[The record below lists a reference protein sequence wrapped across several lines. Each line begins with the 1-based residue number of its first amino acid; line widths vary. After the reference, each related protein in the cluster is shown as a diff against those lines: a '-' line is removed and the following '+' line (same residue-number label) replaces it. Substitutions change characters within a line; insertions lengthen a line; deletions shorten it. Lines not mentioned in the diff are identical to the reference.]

1 MKTARLFLPLGALL
15 TAFVLFAPS
24 VYAQEVLPKYWIF
37 FEDKGE
43 AAGKATVPEAG
54 YLDVRAQSRRARRG
68 SEVDAAR
75 RDAPLAP
82 AYLDAVKALGAEP
95 LVESRWLNAVS
106 ARLRPG
112 QVADVRRLPSVRA
125 VRLVGRT
132 SVPTPP
138 DLPKEAGDSEN
149 SGGAAFGAGKS
160 MRLEYGPSA
169 TQLAVMNAIAPLE
182 RDINGAGVRL
192 GFLDTEF
199 GDFQHPVFARLRADG
214 RLIKT
219 ENFAQG
225 PQRNRHG
232 EAVASTAVGY
242 AEGSL
247 IGPAWGAEV
256 LAATTEYAPSETN
269 QEEDNFVAGME
280 WMERNGADVVN
291 VSLGY
296 TTFDEGERSYSP
308 DDLDGDTGITTRIVD
323 VAASLGVVVVTSAGN
338 SATIRQGRAVVP
350 CTDHDA
356 PEGCWYYI
364 GTPADAD
371 SAIAVGAVTS
381 DSVRAPFSSFG
392 PTADGR
398 TKPDVAAQG
407 VGVVVADETDRYGF
421 SNGTSFSSPL
431 VAAVVCQ
438 ILQVNPD
445 LNPIDVRDLL
455 RATASQSGNAA
466 DSLGWGIVN
475 AELAIQNATPVATE
489 PGASELPED
498 VRVVRRYPNPSRA
511 RVALEVE
518 APLGAGAADVRLY
531 NLLGQ
536 QQAPRL
542 TQPLQPGLNTLI
554 LSTDALAPGLYLY
567 VVETAS
573 QRLTGSVTVV
583 R

>member
-1 MKTARLFLPLGALL
+1 MKTALFLLPFGALL
-15 TAFVLFAPS
+15 AAFVLFAPS
-24 VYAQEVLPKYWIF
+24 ASAQEVAPKYWIF

-43 AAGKATVPEAG
+43 AAGKATVPKAG
-54 YLDVRAQSRRARRG
+54 YLDARAQRRRARRG
-68 SEVDAAR
+68 SEAHAAR

-82 AYLDAVKALGAEP
+82 AYLEEVKALGAEP

-106 ARLRPG
+106 ARLRPE
-112 QVADVRRLPSVRA
+112 QVADVQRLASVRA

-132 SVPTPP
+132 SVPTPQKP
-138 DLPKEAGDSEN
+138 PREAGTAGSN
-149 SGGAAFGAGKS
+149 AGKAT
-160 MRLEYGPSA
+160 RLDYGPSA

-199 GDFQHPVFARLRADG
+199 GDFQHPVFDRLRADG
-214 RLIKT
+214 RLIAT

-225 PQRNRHG
+225 PQTNRHG

-242 AEGSL
+242 AEGQL

-291 VSLGY
+291 ASLGY
-296 TTFDEGERSYSP
+296 TTFDAGQRSYTP

-338 SATIRQGRAVVP
+338 SG
-350 CTDHDA
+350 CDS
-356 PEGCWYYI
+356 PENCWYYI

-381 DSVRAPFSSFG
+381 DSLRATFSSFG

-407 VGVVVADETDRYGF
+407 VNVVVAGGTDGYGF

-445 LNPIDVRDLL
+445 LNPIQVRDLL
-455 RATASQSGNAA
+455 RATASQATTEDNA
-466 DSLGWGIVN
+466 LGWGIVN
-475 AELAIQNATPVATE
+475 AELAIQNALPVAAE
-489 PGASELPED
+489 PAPSELPEAI
-498 VRVVRRYPNPSRA
+498 RVMRRYPNPSRA
-511 RVALEVE
+511 RVAFEVA
-518 APLGAGAADVRLY
+518 APSGSGTADVRLY

-542 TQPLQPGLNTLI
+542 AQSLQAGLNTLT
-554 LSTDALAPGLYLY
+554 LATDGLAPGLYLY
-567 VVETAS
+567 VIETAS